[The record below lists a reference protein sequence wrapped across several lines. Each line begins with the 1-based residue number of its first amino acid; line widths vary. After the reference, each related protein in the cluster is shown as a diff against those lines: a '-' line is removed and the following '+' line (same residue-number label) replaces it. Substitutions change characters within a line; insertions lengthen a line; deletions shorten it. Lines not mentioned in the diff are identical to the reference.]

1 MEKIIVHSRL
11 SPEEKETILHYD
23 TIDKVWVMDSTVPRH
38 YSKALKQ
45 KWKPITEYVYED
57 GTVCGMVLTA
67 SERSVT
73 IRSTDKKKMSEKQMK
88 NLSSSD
94 KDDEDDE

>member
-11 SPEEKETILHYD
+11 TAEEKETIIHYD
-23 TIDKVWVMDSTVPRH
+23 LVDRVWVMDSTIPKH
-38 YSKALKQ
+38 FNKALKQ
-45 KWKPITEYVYED
+45 KWTTVTEYVYDD

-67 SERSVT
+67 SERAIT

-88 NLSSSD
+88 NLFSD
-94 KDDEDDE
+94 DDGDEDEE